1 MGLPVDE
8 VLKLMAQYLPEIV
21 DKASPN
27 GVLQK

>member
-27 GVLQK
+27 GVVQK